1 MGRRKNKQPSHNSKN
16 IVASSLKDKIK
27 NQKKKAQNNTPNDF
41 NTFQTELSQLKDQ
54 ALKEHNEASQI
65 AKKSYNSLIDS
76 IDQSDIILQ
85 ILDARDPHGSRL
97 LEVEKLVKEK
107 GKKLI
112 NVINKVDLIPKEVA
126 LRWLGDPSFQI
137 DELSQLL
144 TFVETQDQ
152 NILSKYKNDVKV
164 VAVTLKSDAE
174 QQQAWNVLNGIITA
188 ISSDLQNLPS
198 IAIIGINQSGKSTI
212 YSLLNANNNGIFNK
226 ILDVPSYSFISSTD
240 TAAILNAI
248 DYCGDIA
255 DLWLD
260 FVDRSQDESIFDV
273 LGIEPTEDVDV
284 IQQYA
289 KATHKKVSEA
299 TKEIVDK
306 LLSGEQLFFSV
317 PEDTP
322 AENLS
327 EFQQAILNLLPPA
340 DSDSDSIHINRGEPL
355 EIDDGLL
362 K

>member
-1 MGRRKNKQPSHNSKN
+1 MNC
-16 IVASSLKDKIK
+16 
-27 NQKKKAQNNTPNDF
+27 
-41 NTFQTELSQLKDQ
+41 
-54 ALKEHNEASQI
+54 
-65 AKKSYNSLIDS
+65 
-76 IDQSDIILQ
+76 
-85 ILDARDPHGSRL
+85 
-97 LEVEKLVKEK
+97 
-107 GKKLI
+107 
-112 NVINKVDLIPKEVA
+112 
-126 LRWLGDPSFQI
+126 
-137 DELSQLL
+137 QLL

-152 NILSKYKNDVKV
+152 NILNKFKNDVKV

-289 KATHKKVSEA
+289 KAIHKKVSEA